1 MSAGV
6 AFSTKY
12 LRLDGDALSNRE
24 VTDICTKGDNLT
36 GQLMALRNGVGGK
49 RVHAMVNMNIAS
61 ADADPFDFN
70 QYLTTLWLRYRNSS
84 ECDLSR
90 SLHHL
95 LEHGAFHNTI
105 PFSRPETVL
114 QEP

>member
-12 LRLDGDALSNRE
+12 LRLDGDALSDRE

-84 ECDLSR
+84 EGSR
-90 SLHHL
+90 LYPQGNEGNHAL
-95 LEHGAFHNTI
+95 
-105 PFSRPETVL
+105 
-114 QEP
+114 